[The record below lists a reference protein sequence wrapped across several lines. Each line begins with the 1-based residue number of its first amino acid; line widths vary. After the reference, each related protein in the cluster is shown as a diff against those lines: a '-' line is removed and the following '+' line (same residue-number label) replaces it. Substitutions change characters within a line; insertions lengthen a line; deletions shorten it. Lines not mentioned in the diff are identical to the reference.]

1 MGALAEG
8 PKQMSEQWH
17 PERLNDDRLWGM
29 YQIEVQNM
37 ELWQG
42 RAERSLQELYD
53 RGLLTEPIQE

>member
-1 MGALAEG
+1 
-8 PKQMSEQWH
+8 MSSRESHDAFH

-53 RGLLTEPIQE
+53 RGLLTEPVQD